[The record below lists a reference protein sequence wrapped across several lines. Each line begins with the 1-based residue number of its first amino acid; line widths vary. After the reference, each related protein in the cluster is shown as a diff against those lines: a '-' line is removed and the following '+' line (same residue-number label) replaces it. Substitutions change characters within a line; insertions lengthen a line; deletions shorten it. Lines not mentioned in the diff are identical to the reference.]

1 MDNVLQL
8 YAGKLKNKGVKI
20 VRNYKSLDNII
31 GIEGEMRQVISNLLA
46 NAIDASEHGSQIT
59 VTVSAT
65 RNGDDREWATWE
77 IADHGPGIPQEHL
90 TKIFEPFFTTK
101 RDIGTGLGLW
111 VSKDLI
117 AKQGGTIDLRTSTQ
131 PGTSG
136 TRVSVRVPLRTSS
149 AAAKTRSESPGTA
162 A

>member
-1 MDNVLQL
+1 LTT
-8 YAGKLKNKGVKI
+8 
-20 VRNYKSLDNII
+20 SLASKAKY
-31 GIEGEMRQVISNLLA
+31 VISNLLA
-46 NAIDASEHGSQIT
+46 NAIDASERGSQIT

-90 TKIFEPFFTTK
+90 AKIFEPFFTTK

-131 PGTSG
+131 PGKSG
-136 TRVSVRVPLRTSS
+136 TRVSVRVPLRSSSS
-149 AAAKTRSESPGTA
+149 AAKIPVDSPGTA